1 MPKVATK
8 NAQQI
13 ELIRAAGRILA
24 DCHRVLRKAIAP
36 GISTQQIDEFVE
48 RFITERGGT
57 AAQKGYRGFPFA
69 TCASVNDV
77 VCHGFPTR
85 ELLRSGD
92 IVTIDIVVEK
102 DGWMADSGWTYLVGQ
117 PSPEVERLYKVT
129 KLALER
135 GIAAAVPGNRIGD
148 ISYAIQ
154 RTADEAGI
162 GIVKPLVGH
171 GIGQMMHEPPD
182 VPNYGRPGTGL
193 KLRKGMVITIEPVF
207 TLGDTGAVLWESDG
221 WTIRSADGTPGA
233 QFEHTL
239 AVTDKG
245 PDLLT
250 EQSYK

>member
-1 MPKVATK
+1 MPKVVTK

-13 ELIRAAGRILA
+13 ELIRTAGRILA
-24 DCHRVLRKAIAP
+24 ECHQALKKAIVP
-36 GISTQQIDEFVE
+36 GISTMQIDQFVE
-48 RFITERGGT
+48 QFITRRGGT
-57 AAQKGYRGFPFA
+57 AAQKGYRGFPYA

-77 VCHGFPTR
+77 VCHGFPTAN
-85 ELLRSGD
+85 LLRSGD

-102 DGWMADSGWTYLVGQ
+102 DGWMADSGWTYLVGE
-117 PSPEVERLYKVT
+117 PSPEVRRLYEIT
-129 KLALER
+129 KQALAR
-135 GIAAAVPGNRIGD
+135 GIAAAVPGSRIGD

-154 RTADEAGI
+154 KTANDAGI

-171 GIGQMMHEPPD
+171 GIGQHMHEPPD

-207 TLGDTGAVLWESDG
+207 TLGESGAVLWEDDG

-239 AVTDKG
+239 AITDRG
-245 PDLLT
+245 AELLT
-250 EQSYK
+250 AQ